1 MTSKKFTLDNINA
14 IPKKLVAI
22 VSKEMAIE
30 INKRT
35 DELIRDYLRN
45 QKNKR

>member
-1 MTSKKFTLDNINA
+1 MTSKKFTLDDINA
-14 IPKKLVAI
+14 IPKKLIAI
-22 VSKEMAIE
+22 VSKNMLEE

-35 DELIRDYLRN
+35 DELIRDYLRR

>member
-1 MTSKKFTLDNINA
+1 MTSKKFTVEELNA
-14 IPKKLVAI
+14 IPKKPIAI
-22 VSKEMAIE
+22 VSKNMLEE

-35 DELIRDYLRN
+35 DELIRDYLRR